1 MNTLVRIGQ
10 RLPQRWRLWLLHA
23 PFAPTLRRWLN
34 RYRSESQRLVIV
46 DLAPPLEGH
55 RMKLDW
61 LINKAYVFGVYEPD
75 VVEAMHK
82 HVQAG
87 MVAVDCGAHIGYH
100 TLLLAKLVG
109 ASGKVY
115 AFEPLPE
122 NFAVLCENIAI
133 NGYRNVTAENK
144 AVAEQTG
151 CLRLARGRWQPK
163 DRDPLTSVSRLS
175 EEGDLEVA
183 AVALDDYF
191 VDKRVDFIKVDVEGA
206 EERVLKGARNLLSR
220 CRPALI
226 VSIHGFSEDHP
237 ALHLLRE
244 LGYRC
249 QPLNEWGAEWHV
261 LCWCE

>member
-1 MNTLVRIGQ
+1 
-10 RLPQRWRLWLLHA
+10 
-23 PFAPTLRRWLN
+23 
-34 RYRSESQRLVIV
+34 
-46 DLAPPLEGH
+46 
-55 RMKLDW
+55 MKLDW

-75 VVEAMHK
+75 VVEAMHE
-82 HVQAG
+82 HIRTG

-122 NFAVLCENIAI
+122 NFAVLCENVAI

-151 CLRLARGRWQPK
+151 CLRLARGQWQPN

-183 AVALDDYF
+183 VVALDDYF
-191 VDKRVDFIKVDVEGA
+191 ADKQVDFIKVDVEGA
-206 EERVLKGARNLLSR
+206 EARVLEGARSLLRR
-220 CRPALI
+220 CRPTLI
-226 VSIHGFSEDHP
+226 VSVHGFTEDHP
-237 ALHLLRE
+237 ALQLLRE

-261 LCWCE
+261 LCWCVSEC